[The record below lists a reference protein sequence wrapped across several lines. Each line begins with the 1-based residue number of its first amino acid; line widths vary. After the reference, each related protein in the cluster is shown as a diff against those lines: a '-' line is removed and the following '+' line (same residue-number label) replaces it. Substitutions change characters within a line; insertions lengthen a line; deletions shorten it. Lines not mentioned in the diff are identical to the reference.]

1 MGHELRFVDGILV
14 TFFLYL
20 LNEICAQARSQK
32 TKNKKKLTNGPPRA
46 TPYVRGDAGDIC
58 RQASRGPLQGTPMR
72 RREPGTA
79 ALSGKGHGFHAALTN
94 GYGGACGGAG
104 VGRTRPCPAPRH
116 GGGR

>member
-14 TFFLYL
+14 TFFSTFLMKYML
-20 LNEICAQARSQK
+20 MHVRK
-32 TKNKKKLTNGPPRA
+32 KKKKLTNGPQRA

-79 ALSGKGHGFHAALTN
+79 ALSGKGHGFHAALTH